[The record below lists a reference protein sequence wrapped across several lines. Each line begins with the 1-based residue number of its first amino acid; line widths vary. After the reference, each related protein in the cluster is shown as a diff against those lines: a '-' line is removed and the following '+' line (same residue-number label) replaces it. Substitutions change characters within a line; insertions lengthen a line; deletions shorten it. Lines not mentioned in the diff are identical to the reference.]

1 MSSQCDNLYK
11 YITEASHPIYLY
23 LYVYAKMCVVYMW
36 CKHCKYFC
44 VSIFN
49 FIIKFER
56 AKEKN
61 IRPHPPFNAM
71 EILFT
76 LHTPWALPFSVY
88 FIYYGI
94 LYCVQLK
101 FFLSIRTTHNNTQ
114 YYMCTNHIYKH
125 SLIFSTFAIHYL
137 DWETNGLN
145 VNQFLEPIHVY
156 QAFILPKWD

>member
-11 YITEASHPIYLY
+11 YITEASHPIY

-101 FFLSIRTTHNNTQ
+101 FFLSIEPRIIIHNIICVQITYINIRS
-114 YYMCTNHIYKH
+114 YSVH
-125 SLIFSTFAIHYL
+125 S
-137 DWETNGLN
+137 
-145 VNQFLEPIHVY
+145 QFTI
-156 QAFILPKWD
+156 